1 MDTDAV
7 QVDPRRVELTELVIE
22 SFRDR
27 QGPAIH
33 HRVYSIRVFSSARD
47 VNNQETTHA
56 HLARDNDDDNDDNKK
71 IKIQKRPLLTSPPSN
86 EWMDE

>member
-33 HRVYSIRVFSSARD
+33 HPVFSSARD
-47 VNNQETTHA
+47 ETLTHTWHETTTI
-56 HLARDNDDDNDDNKK
+56 DNDDNKK
-71 IKIQKRPLLTSPPSN
+71 LKYKSGPY
-86 EWMDE
+86 